1 MSVID
6 TTTEVPVLAAPTR
19 PEGRMS
25 LRQFLRVVR
34 ENILAT
40 YAPEDFDK
48 DFIARRLLWRRTF
61 VVNEPN
67 GVRHVLLD
75 NAQNYKKSELSRRI
89 LEPGLGRGLIT
100 TDGELW
106 RRHRRIMA
114 RKEQARAAATAAA
127 EKVNRDIQSAKDTAT
142 RSWSAVRAK
151 ISADINHLK
160 ADVAQKK
167 HDGRRPGYANE

>member
-89 LEPGLGRGLIT
+89 LEPGSG
-100 TDGELW
+100 
-106 RRHRRIMA
+106 
-114 RKEQARAAATAAA
+114 AA
-127 EKVNRDIQSAKDTAT
+127 
-142 RSWSAVRAK
+142 
-151 ISADINHLK
+151 
-160 ADVAQKK
+160 
-167 HDGRRPGYANE
+167 